1 MKCKWRTPPPPPLFP
16 LRVEKHLK
24 NTFWVSSFFS
34 VSMIERGFKL
44 LCTPPIV
51 LFLSF
56 QFLVLHLFLQPH
68 HNGACQHYFPAT
80 LLGPTSRGAY
90 VSAGAAPCPIRS
102 RWIKPPNEDNEQEPV
117 RQDVDLS
124 TVSRMQRLCVFKCRE
139 KERLSLISPTLR
151 SGPLSRTQILCAYAC
166 LR

>member
-1 MKCKWRTPPPPPLFP
+1 MKNPPPPLFP
-16 LRVEKHLK
+16 LHVGKHLK

-34 VSMIERGFKL
+34 VSMIERDFKL

-68 HNGACQHYFPAT
+68 HTGACQHYFPAT
-80 LLGPTSRGAY
+80 LLGPTSRGVY

-124 TVSRMQRLCVFKCRE
+124 TVSRMQRLCVFKGRE

-151 SGPLSRTQILCAYAC
+151 SGPLSCTQILCAYAC